1 MGVVRSVFGGLSV
14 VLILIG
20 LLTVSSARVLGMSWT
35 EPAQITDVVV
45 DGSTAIIRGHKL
57 FYSLGKI
64 SSDADGVDFRL
75 PRAHVSDDV
84 PVSVNSDVVTDVDVW
99 DEYDETVVR
108 FQTSSPVQARTRV
121 SLDGQWVRI
130 EFGPPVAYE
139 STAEPLPTP
148 RDPPGGSGFT
158 TVRLRYADAERTA
171 LLLRRL
177 IPYGDSQIQ
186 VDERLN
192 TLILD
197 RHMDR
202 FEDVYELLANLD
214 RPRAQIVIDARIVEV
229 HADAA
234 SQLGLSVSGTA
245 GTTFREKTEF
255 FGEVPLPLQPFV
267 RSPLSINATIN
278 LLVGEGSAT
287 VLANPR
293 VATVDGEPALVKTE
307 ERIPIFVTETSGN
320 QTFRVRQDIVAGIEL
335 QITPRIN
342 EDDLI
347 STTIETRVASI
358 TGTTAEGYP
367 TTSSRE
373 AQTNVRVRS
382 GETIVIGGL
391 LERRALLHE
400 EKIPGLGHIPIIG
413 RVFSTVRQSERE
425 TELFIIVTPYLLG
438 DDNWFG
444 SEF

>member
-20 LLTVSSARVLGMSWT
+20 LLTVSSAPVLGMSWT

-84 PVSVNSDVVTDVDVW
+84 PVNVNSDVVTDVDVW

-130 EFGPPVAYE
+130 EFDPPL
-139 STAEPLPTP
+139 THEPAVERLPTP
-148 RDPPGGSGFT
+148 RDPPGDAGFT

-202 FEDVYELLANLD
+202 FEDVYELLASLD
-214 RPRAQIVIDARIVEV
+214 RPQAQIVIDARIVEV

-438 DDNWFG
+438 DDDWLE
-444 SEF
+444 SEY